1 VSRVL
6 RTSWLLKL
14 TCAALTL
21 GLLSFGACSGGG
33 GKGGAGIGG
42 SGYKADGTV
51 TEFGSV
57 FVNGVEFD
65 TSAAVFEIEGASGS
79 QASLILGMRVQVEAT
94 LDASGT
100 KGTATRVT
108 FEDELEGPIPAGGAI
123 TEDADQENKD
133 FSILGVAVRVNVD
146 DTTFSGL
153 TYQSLALGDSLQI
166 SGFYDAAGLLRATAV
181 VKKGAFTPNASIVE
195 ARGTVASLGANTIGL
210 RVGATTLTVD
220 TTQADLS
227 QVPGGL
233 AVGQVVEA
241 KGTIASDAATSILAT
256 AVKLST
262 AFTDG
267 DTLELEGS
275 VTRFVSQSDFDVEG
289 TKVNASGATLDPTNF
304 TLALGERVEVEG
316 KLSSGVLQASIVR
329 SRGGERR
336 AHATASNVNV
346 SAGTFDLTV
355 AGQTV
360 RVKVTTTTKL
370 KDTTAPQPPL
380 TLATLANLNGKF
392 VKVRGLED
400 ASGAIVATRVF
411 AGNLGTVELQG
422 PITAQVIGTSVTVLG
437 VVFPVDG
444 TTKFS
449 DSANA
454 DFPGGQ
460 ADFANNVTLGSTP
473 IRVRDKQ
480 VGPGGGSNAFGVADQ
495 VEVQTP

>member
-6 RTSWLLKL
+6 GKSWLLRL
-14 TCAALTL
+14 VCAGLTL
-21 GLLSFGACSGGG
+21 GLLSFGACSGG

-65 TSAAVFEIEGASGS
+65 TSAALFEIEGVSGS
-79 QASLILGMRVQVEAT
+79 QSNLIIGMRVQVEAT

-123 TEDADQENKD
+123 SEDADQENKD
-133 FSILGVAVRVNVD
+133 FTILGVAVRVNVD

-153 TYQSLALGDSLQI
+153 TYQSLALGDTLQV

-181 VKKGAFTPNASIVE
+181 VKKGAFVPNASQVE
-195 ARGTVASLGANTIGL
+195 ARGTVTSLGVNTIGL
-210 RVGATTLTVD
+210 RVGTATLSVD

-233 AVGQVVEA
+233 AVAQVVEV
-241 KGTIASDAATSILAT
+241 KGTIATDTATSVTAT
-256 AVKLST
+256 AIKLSSP
-262 AFTDG
+262 FSEG
-267 DTLELEGS
+267 DTLEVEGS
-275 VTRFVSQSDFDVEG
+275 VTRFASQSDFDVEG

-304 TLALGERVEVEG
+304 VLALGERVEVEG
-316 KLSSGVLQASIVR
+316 KLTSGVLQASVVR

-336 AHATASNVNV
+336 AHATASNVNAG
-346 SAGTFDLTV
+346 AGTFDLTV

-360 RVKVTTTTKL
+360 RVKATSTTRL
-370 KDTTAPQPPL
+370 KDTTAPQTPL
-380 TLATLANLNGKF
+380 TLAGLGSLDGKF
-392 VKVRGLED
+392 VKVRGQED
-400 ASGAIVATRVF
+400 SSGVIVATRVF
-411 AGNLGTVELQG
+411 VSNVGSVELQG

-449 DSANA
+449 DSANTNV
-454 DFPGGQ
+454 PGGQ
-460 ADFANNVTLGSTP
+460 SDFANNVTLGSTP

-480 VGPGGGSNAFGVADQ
+480 VGAGGANAFGVADD